1 MRVRLGK
8 QWFTLR
14 ESGNLGDCGQCEIT
28 RGRDGTVKRVIRVAT
43 WQHEE
48 DALDT
53 WVHEAMHAI
62 WPDKPEAEVASA
74 NGKPKPH
81 GTRLRAHRRETGT
94 SRRAR
99 GAPRP
104 ASSKSAPC
112 RE

>member
-14 ESGNLGDCGQCEIT
+14 ESGNLADCGQCEIT
-28 RGRDGTVKRVIRVAT
+28 RRRSGKVTRVIRVAT

-62 WPDKPEAEVASA
+62 WPSKPEAEVASA
-74 NGKPKPH
+74 SAELARMLW
-81 GTRLRAHRRETGT
+81 RLGY
-94 SRRAR
+94 RRAYDQ
-99 GAPRP
+99 GA
-104 ASSKSAPC
+104 
-112 RE
+112 EG